1 MTLLDVRAAT
11 VAYRTRAGIVTAV
24 DGVDL
29 SVGSGE
35 IVALVGVCGCGKS
48 SLGRAG
54 LRLEPLAGGEVR
66 FDGVDLGTLRGTALR
81 RARRRLQMVFQDPQS
96 SLDPRRTV
104 GQIVERPLKVHR
116 IGTPAERRAKVAETL
131 DLVGLGSRFLDRY
144 PAALSGGQRQR
155 VGIAR
160 ALVLDPEL
168 LVCDEPVSALDVS
181 IQAQIL
187 QLLLDLRERLGLAML
202 FIAHDL
208 AVVRHLADRVAV
220 MYLGRIVERGPVEEM
235 FALPRHPYTQALLA
249 AAPVPDVAV
258 ERARRRW
265 SGTRPLAAG
274 DLPDPLDPPSGC
286 AFRTRC
292 PHARPICAELRP
304 ELERGVAC
312 HRQDELPPF
321 VSPLTHSGG

>member
-1 MTLLDVRAAT
+1 MTDLLDVRAAT

-24 DGVDL
+24 NSVDL
-29 SVGSGE
+29 TVGRGE
-35 IVALVGVCGCGKS
+35 ILALVGESGCGKS
-48 SLGRAG
+48 SLGRAV

-66 FDGVDLGTLRGTALR
+66 FAGDDLGTLRGTALR
-81 RARRRLQMVFQDPQS
+81 QARRRLQMVFQDPQS

-104 GQIVERPLKVHR
+104 RQIVERPLKVHG
-116 IGTPAERRAKVAETL
+116 IGSPAARREKVAETL

-220 MYLGRIVERGPVEEM
+220 MYLGRIVEQGAVEEM
-235 FALPRHPYTQALLA
+235 FALPRHPYTQALLS
-249 AAPVPDVAV
+249 AAPVPDVAA
-258 ERARRRW
+258 ERAR
-265 SGTRPLAAG
+265 TRPLATG

-292 PHARPICAELRP
+292 PHARPLCAALRP
-304 ELERGVAC
+304 ELVHGVAC

-321 VSPLTHSGG
+321 VSPLTHLGG